1 MSELRAC
8 SLSAIS
14 FTLPPLFASLRLLLS
29 SIFSS
34 LLYQIRNSDKNHDS
48 FWLLLKRNNNTLI
61 NINSRKER
69 SNSGK
74 KGDPYN
80 LEEEG

>member
-34 LLYQIRNSDKNHDS
+34 LLYQIRNSGKNRDS
-48 FWLLLKRNNNTLI
+48 FWLLLKRNNNALI
-61 NINSRKER
+61 NMNSGEEW
-69 SNSGK
+69 SNSSQ
-74 KGDPYN
+74 KGDPHN